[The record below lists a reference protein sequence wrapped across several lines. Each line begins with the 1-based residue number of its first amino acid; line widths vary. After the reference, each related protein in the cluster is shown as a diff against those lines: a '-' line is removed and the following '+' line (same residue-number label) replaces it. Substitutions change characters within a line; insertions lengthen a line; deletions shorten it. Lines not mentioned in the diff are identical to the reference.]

1 MIAETMR
8 VVKGETASRQSFQR
22 SAKGNVSI
30 HEASPDGKYVVLQN
44 THRAK
49 DEAIGEW
56 KLKRRIDGKR
66 EIVYTLPRDFVLR
79 AGKTLKVFDL

>member
-1 MIAETMR
+1 MR

-30 HEASPDGKYVVLQN
+30 HEASPDGKFIVLQN

-49 DEAIGEW
+49 DEVG
-56 KLKRRIDGKR
+56 
-66 EIVYTLPRDFVLR
+66 T
-79 AGKTLKVFDL
+79 